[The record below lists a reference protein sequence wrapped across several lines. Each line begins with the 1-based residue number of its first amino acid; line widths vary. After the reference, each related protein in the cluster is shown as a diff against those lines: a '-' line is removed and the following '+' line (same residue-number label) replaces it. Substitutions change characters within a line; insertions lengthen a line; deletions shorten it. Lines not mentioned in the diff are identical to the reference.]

1 MSVTVQFKSILTA
14 TRVIAFGILT
24 EMNTTPVIIDALIDF
39 LKIRKKDEAREFVCK
54 INKND
59 FKQNF
64 IFEKNRQ
71 CSFFLKT
78 ISHFTITELS
88 VSIVSWPTTTS
99 EPSSCIYANGVL
111 VAIMSTLLTSITW
124 KVMKCLYS

>member
-54 INKND
+54 IND

-88 VSIVSWPTTTS
+88 VSIVSWLTTTS

-111 VAIMSTLLTSITW
+111 VAIMSTLLTSIT
-124 KVMKCLYS
+124 